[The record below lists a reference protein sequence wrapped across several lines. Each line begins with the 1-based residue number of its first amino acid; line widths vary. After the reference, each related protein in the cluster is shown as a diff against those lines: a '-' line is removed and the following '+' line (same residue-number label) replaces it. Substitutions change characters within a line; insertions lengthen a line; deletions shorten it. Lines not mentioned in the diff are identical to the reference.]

1 MKRHIKLI
9 KTFFEAIKKRSKK
22 KFYSEKL
29 RKFKGY
35 ARKTLGV
42 ETPNRN
48 LNVMLKF
55 TERPKTP
62 GITSKKHGF
71 P

>member
-42 ETPNRN
+42 ETRAV
-48 LNVMLKF
+48 LIEISMLC
-55 TERPKTP
+55 
-62 GITSKKHGF
+62 
-71 P
+71 